1 MTNDDDFLN
10 ALELTA
16 RDYRERM
23 KLDTNA
29 PLEVDVPNWKAVEL
43 IERYGSLQAAADAIF
58 SPGKKPGSVRII
70 DVYWR
75 EFCERVQESVN
86 ARLRS
91 W

>member
-1 MTNDDDFLN
+1 MTMTNDDDFLN

-23 KLDTNA
+23 KLNTNA
-29 PLEVDVPNWKAVEL
+29 PLEVHVPNWKAVEL

-58 SPGKKPGSVRII
+58 SPGTVRII